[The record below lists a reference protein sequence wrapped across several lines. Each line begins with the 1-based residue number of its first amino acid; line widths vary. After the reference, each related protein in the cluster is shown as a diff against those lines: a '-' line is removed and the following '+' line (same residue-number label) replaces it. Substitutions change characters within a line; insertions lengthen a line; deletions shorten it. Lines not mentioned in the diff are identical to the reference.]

1 MEFVPYVLAALE
13 PAVLLMMIGAVVL
26 GVVLGALPGL
36 SSTFACAVMLPVT
49 FTMSPV
55 LALLFLGCIYMGSTY
70 GGAFTAIL
78 LNTPGTPQ
86 SIATTFDGFPMAKRG
101 DGSLALT
108 LACLASA
115 FGGIVGIASFVLL
128 APPLARF
135 ALSFGPPE
143 FFWLAVF
150 GLTIIASL
158 SSGNVV
164 KGLMSGAIGLLLSL
178 VGSAV
183 VSGDTRFTFGVPAL
197 ISGISVVPACIGLL
211 CVPVVMDMALDAKR
225 YLDGDASSGRHPRV
239 RESVRLLW
247 SAKRNLMRSS
257 IIGAAIGILPAAGGA
272 IASLV
277 SYSVAVRSSRHPE
290 RFGKGEPDGVIAS
303 ESANNATVGS
313 GLIPTFVLGIP
324 GTPTDAVILAAMLI
338 HGLQIGPKL
347 FTDHADTLMTFI
359 AGLTIATLLLIPI
372 GLLLGRHLYGIALR
386 TPKRL
391 LAPTVAM
398 MTIIGSFA
406 IYNSHTD
413 VVVMMT
419 LGVFAWLIGR
429 SGFPAPPIVLGLLL
443 GPIAEEGFSQ
453 ALLIG
458 RATNSTLE
466 MFFGRGL
473 SITIIACIVA
483 SLVGPA
489 IIRRLRRRGAA
500 GHVAKT

>member
-1 MEFVPYVLAALE
+1 MEFVPYLLAALE
-13 PAVLLMMIGAVVL
+13 PSVLLMMVGAVVL
-26 GVVLGALPGL
+26 GVILGALPGL

-49 FTMSPV
+49 FTMTPV
-55 LALLFLGCIYMGSTY
+55 IALLFLGCIYMGSTY
-70 GGAFTAIL
+70 GGAFAAIL

-101 DGSLALT
+101 DGELALT

-115 FGGIVGIASFVLL
+115 VGGIVGIASFVLL

-158 SSGNVV
+158 SAGNLV
-164 KGLMSGAIGLLLSL
+164 KGLLSGAIGLLLSL
-178 VGSAV
+178 VGSAI
-183 VSGDTRFTFGVPAL
+183 VSGDTRYTFGIPAL
-197 ISGISVVPACIGLL
+197 ISGITIVPACIGLL
-211 CVPVVMDMALDAKR
+211 CVPVVMDMALDKGR
-225 YLDGDASSGRHPRV
+225 YLDAKTGSGRNPRL
-239 RESVRLLW
+239 RESLGLLW
-247 SAKRNLMRSS
+247 RGKRNLFRSS
-257 IIGAAIGILPAAGGA
+257 VIGAAIGIVPAAGGA

-277 SYSVAVRSSRHPE
+277 AYSVALRSSRHPE

-347 FTDHADTLMTFI
+347 FTDHADTLLTFF
-359 AGLTIATLLLIPI
+359 AGLTVATLLLIPI
-372 GLLLGRHLYGIALR
+372 GIFLGRHLYGIALG

-391 LAPTVAM
+391 IAPTVAM

-406 IYNSHTD
+406 IYNSYSD
-413 VVVMMT
+413 VVVMMA
-419 LGVFAWLIGR
+419 LGVFAWVIGR
-429 SGFPAPPIVLGLLL
+429 SGFSAPPIVLGLLL

-453 ALLIG
+453 TLLIG
-458 RATNSTLE
+458 RATGTTVE

-473 SITIIACIVA
+473 SIVIIACIVA
-483 SLVGPA
+483 SLVAPA
-489 IIRRLRRRGAA
+489 ILA
-500 GHVAKT
+500 HVKAKAVVDHVPKA